1 MTPTIGILG
10 GGQLGRMLSLA
21 GIPLG
26 LKFRF
31 LEDKP
36 DCPAAPVGE
45 VIVGGYE
52 DAAALGRFADGL
64 TVATYEFENVPAT
77 TARWLT
83 DRVPVFPPEAA
94 LAVAQDRLAEKT
106 LFRNLGI
113 GTPEFRSVDDAD
125 GLAAALASIGF
136 PSVLKTRRLGYDGKG
151 QWVLRTEADARSLH
165 AIPPGLILE
174 RFVPFRR
181 ELSII
186 AARSRT
192 GDEAFFPVTQ
202 NTHRAGI
209 LRESVAPA
217 PGWTDDLQT
226 RAETVARKVMQSTA
240 YVGVLAIELFEMPDG
255 SLLAN
260 EIAPRVH
267 NSGHWT
273 QNGAGISQ
281 FELHLRAIL
290 GWPLGAGPGR
300 RIPALRPT
308 AMLNLL
314 RERPD
319 PSLALS
325 LAGSHAHLYG
335 KPPPRAGERR
345 KIGHV
350 NITADDPGTLEAR
363 LEQARRVLAPYV

>member
-1 MTPTIGILG
+1 MTPTVGILG
-10 GGQLGRMLSLA
+10 GGQLGRMIALA

-31 LEDKP
+31 LDDKP
-36 DCPAAPVGE
+36 DCPAAPTGE

-64 TVATYEFENVPAT
+64 TLATYEFENVPAA

-83 DRVPVFPPEAA
+83 DHVPVFPPEAA

-113 GTPEFRSVDDAD
+113 GTPEFRPVDDAD
-125 GLAAALASIGF
+125 GLASACASIGF
-136 PSVLKTRRLGYDGKG
+136 PSLLKTRRLGYDGKG
-151 QWVLRTEADARSLH
+151 QRVLRNEADARSLP
-165 AIPPGLILE
+165 AVPRGLILE
-174 RFVPFRR
+174 RFVPFQR

-192 GDEAFFPVTQ
+192 GEEAFFPVTQ

-217 PGWTDDLQT
+217 PGWTADLQS
-226 RAETVARKVMQSTA
+226 RAESVARRVMESTA

-260 EIAPRVH
+260 EMAPRVH

-290 GWPLGAGPGR
+290 GWPLGAGPGG
-300 RIPALRPT
+300 RIAAHRPT

-314 RERPD
+314 RDRPD
-319 PSLALS
+319 PSLTLS
-325 LAGSHAHLYG
+325 IAGSHAHLYG
-335 KPPPRAGERR
+335 KPPPRAGELR

-350 NITADDPGTLEAR
+350 NITADDPDALDAR
-363 LEQARRVLAPYV
+363 LEDARRVLSPFL